1 VLITTKTTSIQ
12 TKLYQIVLKRC
23 AKKCEIWGEILKN
36 MKNLFTLFIL
46 FPVTDSTRLYLKRI
60 ENEDN
65 GIIMPED
72 PEPVFG
78 NE

>member
-1 VLITTKTTSIQ
+1 
-12 TKLYQIVLKRC
+12 
-23 AKKCEIWGEILKN
+23 